1 MAQNESEQS
10 LRLRR
15 RIENRLCD
23 DPARRHG
30 SGRAAAAWS
39 AVYRSV
45 TYRICD
51 RDVFIV
57 CSFAPPAS
65 RFLRNQELDQTQSTD
80 SMQTL
85 PTPIPPTPD
94 SVTDL

>member
-10 LRLRR
+10 LLRR

-23 DPARRHG
+23 DPARRHC

-65 RFLRNQELDQTQSTD
+65 RFLRNQESSLRPSPSTSDAD
-80 SMQTL
+80 STHTHS
-85 PTPIPPTPD
+85 PNPRFSD
-94 SVTDL
+94 

>member
-10 LRLRR
+10 LLRR

-23 DPARRHG
+23 DPARRHC

-65 RFLRNQELDQTQSTD
+65 RFLRNQESLRPSLLIADSTHTHSPNPRFSD
-80 SMQTL
+80 
-85 PTPIPPTPD
+85 
-94 SVTDL
+94 